1 MQQSNTSLQITLW
14 ALYVICI
21 HLLECVYAYF
31 KTLKKIEE
39 PDDSASNKRETCH
52 ERMDRANR

>member
-1 MQQSNTSLQITLW
+1 MQQNNTSLQITLW

-31 KTLKKIEE
+31 KTVKKMEE
-39 PDDSASNKRETCH
+39 PDDSAR
-52 ERMDRANR
+52 